1 MKWCRIDL
9 TREQIAKDV
18 RDEIL
23 KELIF
28 LKDSQGLPK
37 GFGVF
42 EGRLTEKGLSL
53 YFTPNTAPLSNNI
66 IYNYKGTPCEKPSK
80 EDIESFFY
88 GYDSTWSLLD
98 S

>member
-18 RDEIL
+18 LTEIL
-23 KELIF
+23 KELAFINTR
-28 LKDSQGLPK
+28 QGIPK

-53 YFTPNTAPLSNNI
+53 YFTPKTAPLANNI
-66 IYNYKGTPCEKPSK
+66 IYNYKGTPCERPSD

-88 GYDSTWSLLD
+88 GDDSTWSLLK